1 MLESLPYIP
10 FFQDLRPAE
19 ITMLKP
25 LFNAFSCPSETI
37 IFEQG
42 DPASYMYLILK
53 GEVVIHYK
61 PYDGPSMTLTRLRE
75 GDVFGWSAVVG
86 SSNYTSSVI
95 SESQVEALRIRG
107 GDLWKLVR
115 EHPETGKII
124 IDRLV
129 RIVSPRWE
137 NAHAQI
143 QLLLNS
149 GQSE

>member
-19 ITMLKP
+19 IAMLKP

-149 GQSE
+149 GPSE